1 MIEREVV
8 EEKTGSTKGKL
19 LPTPAGELIAD
30 FLGNHF
36 EQVVDYGFTAEVEE
50 HFDDIAENKLERNK
64 MLQEF
69 YDPFHALIQ
78 KSGEIDVQFRSEEDF
93 EDFQRFV
100 RGHQQRVLFNPS
112 PINTVWLNWPE
123 RNIDNWTGVIKAFKA
138 GGERFVF
145 APRASFIV
153 SLIDSMV
160 SSRTDIASLVP
171 NWRTIYGEGMGPGAV
186 LAPPTQDEKN
196 QAKVNNWGSYDTPRE
211 VNGWGTPNGGITAGS
226 G

>member
-1 MIEREVV
+1 MSFLHLAMGTRGYQLNVLSFSSPIFGSMASAQTREMAMWFPVKADQP
-8 EEKTGSTKGKL
+8 ELKL
-19 LPTPAGELIAD
+19 
-30 FLGNHF
+30 
-36 EQVVDYGFTAEVEE
+36 
-50 HFDDIAENKLERNK
+50 
-64 MLQEF
+64 
-69 YDPFHALIQ
+69 
-78 KSGEIDVQFRSEEDF
+78 DVQFRSEEDF

-211 VNGWGTPNGGITAGS
+211 VNGWGAPNGGITAGS